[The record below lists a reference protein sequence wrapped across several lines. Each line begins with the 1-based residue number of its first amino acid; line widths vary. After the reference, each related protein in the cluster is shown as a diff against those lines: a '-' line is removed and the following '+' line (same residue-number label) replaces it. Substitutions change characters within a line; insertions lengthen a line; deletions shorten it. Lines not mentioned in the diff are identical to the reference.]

1 MKNLT
6 LIIPAKDEA
15 DSLPQVL
22 NEIKD
27 YKCSVIV
34 ILEETDIKTINSIK
48 DYNCKILHQSGRGFG
63 NALIDGINN
72 VETDYTCIFNA
83 DGSFDQNDLH
93 KMYNLITN
101 NDFIYASR
109 YLPNASSDDDT
120 LITFFG
126 NKFFSKLGN
135 LLFSLKI
142 DDILYTY
149 VMGKTRSFQNL
160 QLKNFDFRFCVELP
174 IKAKRNGNKYTNIGS
189 HERKRLKGFK
199 KVSEFKDGFF
209 ILIELLRLFLKRK
222 N

>member
-1 MKNLT
+1 MKDLT
-6 LIIPAKDEA
+6 LIIPAKNEKE
-15 DSLPQVL
+15 SLPTVL
-22 NEIKD
+22 NNVKKLDCKITVSLKIND
-27 YKCSVIV
+27 
-34 ILEETDIKTINSIK
+34 LETINAIK
-48 DYNCKILHQSGRGFG
+48 NQNIDLFYQSDKGYGNSLREAITQCKTKYF
-63 NALIDGINN
+63 
-72 VETDYTCIFNA
+72 CIFNA

-149 VMGKTRSFQNL
+149 VMGKTES
-160 QLKNFDFRFCVELP
+160 
-174 IKAKRNGNKYTNIGS
+174 
-189 HERKRLKGFK
+189 FK
-199 KVSEFKDGFF
+199 KT
-209 ILIELLRLFLKRK
+209 
-222 N
+222 